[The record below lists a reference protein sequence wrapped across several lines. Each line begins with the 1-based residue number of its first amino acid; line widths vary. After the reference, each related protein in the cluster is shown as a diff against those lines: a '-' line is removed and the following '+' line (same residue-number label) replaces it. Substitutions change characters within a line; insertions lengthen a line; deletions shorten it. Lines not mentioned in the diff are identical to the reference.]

1 MLPSACRAL
10 SSTNINYVLASM
22 SMTQCS
28 ASLGRP
34 LPTNVATCF
43 PVRYAPTN
51 TASTIYN
58 CLQTADLTCRY
69 ASDCSTSTYTVGQEP
84 PAPTPTVDAT
94 NLLQNPGFE
103 SGSKAGWTFSQ
114 PLTAF
119 TVEDVSPARVH
130 SGSYA
135 YRAVFENENGHSTQM
150 YQSLAVVPGGNY
162 RLSAWVNHQN
172 PAESYCGV
180 SVFGNPAVTYAYTS
194 VSLRDVPANQWQLV
208 TVNFQAAASW
218 LTASLSFYCNVGTTR
233 YADNGKNTLYFD
245 DVSLVRTDLQLV

>member
-10 SSTNINYVLASM
+10 SSTNINYVQASL
-22 SMTQCS
+22 SMNQCT

-34 LPTNVATCF
+34 NPTNVATCF
-43 PVRYAPTN
+43 PARFAATN

-58 CLQTADLTCRY
+58 CLQTAGLNCRY

-103 SGSKAGWTFSQ
+103 AGSKAGWTFSQ
-114 PLTAF
+114 PLTPF
-119 TVEDVSPARVH
+119 TIEDVSPAMVH

-162 RLSAWVNHQN
+162 RLSGSPYA
-172 PAESYCGV
+172 
-180 SVFGNPAVTYAYTS
+180 TYAYTS
-194 VSLRDVPANQWQLV
+194 VSLRDVPANQWRLV

-218 LTASLSFYCNVGTTR
+218 VTASLNFYCNVGTTR

-245 DVSLVRTDLQLV
+245 DISLVRTDLQLV